1 MDKYPYFTEKNLHKH
16 YKAFFFFIFS
26 SWRSK
31 YLCITEREKQF
42 PTLHHF
48 LAFARGTD
56 WYNVKHF
63 ISTIIK
69 TDRHH
74 LGQND
79 FNTNFLVV

>member
-1 MDKYPYFTEKNLHKH
+1 MDKYPYFTEKICINTTKPL
-16 YKAFFFFIFS
+16 FFVHFS

-42 PTLHHF
+42 PILHHS